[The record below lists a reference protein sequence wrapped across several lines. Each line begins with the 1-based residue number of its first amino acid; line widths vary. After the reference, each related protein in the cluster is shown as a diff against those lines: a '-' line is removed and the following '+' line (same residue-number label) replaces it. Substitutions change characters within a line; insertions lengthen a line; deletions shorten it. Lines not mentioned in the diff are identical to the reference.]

1 MEVDES
7 AAGAAPAESAA
18 PQETPKHAAVLNL
31 TELLTKGL
39 QVTSGSTF
47 SSGPP
52 SKAAS
57 LDSPLFTAAQKS
69 DVTEAVKLGKATT
82 EIEQLKATKLHLEH
96 VHCSYV
102 GITFDVVAML

>member
-1 MEVDES
+1 MVVDDES
-7 AAGAAPAESAA
+7 AAAAAPAESA
-18 PQETPKHAAVLNL
+18 PQETPKNAAVLNL

-39 QVTSGSTF
+39 QVASGSTF

-57 LDSPLFTAAQKS
+57 VDSPLFTAAQKS
-69 DVTEAVKLGKATT
+69 EVTEAVKLGKATT
-82 EIEQLKATKLHLEH
+82 EIEQLKAPKLHLEH

-102 GITFDVVAML
+102 GITFDIVAML